1 MYLMYKKS
9 STSDGMSGEPTPNE
23 AILLFYKEIKE
34 IRDELANM
42 NCVRSL
48 MTKQEVADAFKVTV
62 RTVENLVSKR
72 ELFPIMVGSLP
83 RFTIEEVQRYLRM
96 GDTSNR
102 SLKAS

>member
-9 STSDGMSGEPTPNE
+9 SPSDGMSGEPTPSE
-23 AILLFYKEIKE
+23 AISLFYKEIKE

-48 MTKQEVADAFKVTV
+48 MTKQEVADTFKVTI
-62 RTVENLVSKR
+62 RTVENLVSRR
-72 ELFPIMVGSLP
+72 ELFPVMVGNLP

-102 SLKAS
+102 RLKAS

>member
-1 MYLMYKKS
+1 MYLIYKKS
-9 STSDGMSGEPTPNE
+9 SPSDGMSGEPTPSE

-48 MTKQEVADAFKVTV
+48 MTKQEVADKFKVTV
-62 RTVENLVSKR
+62 RTVENLVTKR

-96 GDTSNR
+96 GDTSNSR
-102 SLKAS
+102 LKAS